1 MSVSAADRLRDIDR
15 GRLLAGVAVVAVLT
29 TLAVLLVIELNDS
42 NPGGSAAAP
51 PPLAEPTEA
60 PSATVTASDTEPPLA
75 TEPPPEESPTGDL
88 APGTT
93 AIFRGEPATGP
104 WQTIGSIEEITAPG
118 AGPVA
123 AGDHQELWKAV
134 GLPDDLWDELVA
146 RVSLEAVLLGPPL
159 ERPVLDGAAGS
170 EVFNARGGLQ
180 WTNDDTEGR
189 GLVVGFD
196 AIYDHDGMAIW
207 PRWAFLIDPE
217 THEVL
222 VEFPRVEV
230 TEDEVDT
237 VEEATARL
245 REQLWPLVLAEPA
258 LEQR

>member
-104 WQTIGSIEEITAPG
+104 WQSIGSVSERT
-118 AGPVA
+118 A
-123 AGDHQELWKAV
+123 AGADPLATFGYEDDWKAY
-134 GLPDDLWDELVA
+134 GLSDQLWDELVA
-146 RVSLEAVLLGPPL
+146 RVSLKAVPLGPPL
-159 ERPVLDGAAGS
+159 ERPVLNGAAGS
-170 EVFNARGGLQ
+170 EPFNARGGLQ
-180 WTNDDTEGR
+180 WTDEDTEGR
-189 GLVVGFD
+189 GHLVAFD
-196 AIYDHDGMAIW
+196 AIYDHDGMAVW
-207 PRWAFLIDPE
+207 PRWAFLIDAE

-230 TEDEVDT
+230 AEDEVDT
-237 VEEATARL
+237 VDEATDRL
-245 REQLWPLVLAEPA
+245 SEQLWPLVL
-258 LEQR
+258 EQPRNQQ